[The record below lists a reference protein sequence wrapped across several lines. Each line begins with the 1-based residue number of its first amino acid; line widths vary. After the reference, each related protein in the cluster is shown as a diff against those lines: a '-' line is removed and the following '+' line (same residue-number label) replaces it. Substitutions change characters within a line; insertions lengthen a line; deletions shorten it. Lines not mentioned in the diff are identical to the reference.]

1 MPRSASVSAVPRRLY
16 THAASASPGKRPTS
30 PQSSGAAAR
39 RNSLELLDP
48 LNYPP
53 SPREYDSWP
62 CDSFFLLPDS
72 VLGMDAGAFRA
83 DLTSIDP
90 ALCASLPDWSN
101 KFDTNTPVNLRSS
114 HRRTNHERS
123 GVSLRHSHQGLTV
136 TTAGRGTILIG
147 GGGGSGDGRDG
158 NMMVG
163 GSGASPAVQG
173 PAAADSSSSPANFA
187 DSNNAHSNSKEQ
199 SHKGFNTSNIVF
211 EYGGSE
217 DRFVTTQRAEHSSC
231 FTIYS
236 TSPSF
241 PASPIHPCIDFEFG
255 SNRELL
261 GSQCRSLATISE
273 DTLLASTTITST
285 TSADSAAAPSP
296 HNLSSKSPL
305 AGPNELFFGT
315 GAERTSNVSHRDREE
330 RLRQLRERQQNER
343 QQKLEEL
350 KEHANDWSEQAAA
363 AQRFREQQEAQRRQR
378 LQELRSRDQDRRL
391 QVEERRRVIEQADQ
405 QRREASI
412 KKNER
417 DQRLE
422 TKRRN
427 ERSNIVFAF
436 GSSTPRMLD
445 PKETSSFWGAR
456 RATSISNVTLGAEGS
471 GSGSSARRSSDCV
484 DSAAAAAGGA
494 AVGAPDLARKRA
506 TSAQGL
512 DRNLNGADDKSRSST
527 TSVARRRTDL
537 HPIIP
542 SLRDSTSNK
551 PRRRSPG
558 RAVSMSRLD
567 QLAKPRQYPHLLAPL
582 HEKDSERMTSSSPH
596 SRTRSMTH
604 LAGGRGGSSRAPA
617 AGEVTAQKLNKQLS
631 RSSAALVRSTRA
643 EQLRQHARLISG
655 GRSGGTTPN
664 QISSRPTSALSQTS
678 SSASPAGVVLRART
692 TPRKPRPMSI
702 GGSAPSAADRPR
714 SPSCRE
720 GRTAVRNT
728 SSGSLTSVKSSRAK
742 SVGGPDSSAPSTP
755 AKTAPIAPPR
765 TPKRTPAQVKADSN
779 AKKAEK
785 AAALATT
792 SAPKRPTPKA
802 SPGASP
808 TVENK
813 PLTAANRKVTLKKS
827 IEKPKASDPQQDKE
841 NSSTQGLEKEQSNVE
856 VSESEAIFE
865 PASTVSDKP
874 DSGIISDV
882 KSDASTLEHTTS
894 NLETAVQA
902 VNKESTVESE
912 TTTTTIETSAFEGG
926 NETKVIT
933 ETVTTVTS
941 SDGALESVQTIV
953 ETSDIVITSIEE
965 TVPSQE
971 QTTVATTVSSNE
983 NTDIVAEVEK
993 VANTNE
999 APKPGFIPEFDEVVA
1014 MNEADKNQ
1022 NGTGPS
1028 GTDRPVTGYA
1038 SEEEYK
1044 AVLAEKRRL
1053 AREARER
1060 EIEMERQ
1067 KQIEE
1072 AERERREEE
1081 EMLRLMEE
1089 QKKAEEERLRLA
1101 IEQADREREEE
1112 LKRKAEEE
1120 KLRIEAERQEA
1131 ERQKEA
1137 EEKLRKEE
1145 EERKSRKDRVAAIM
1159 ARTRRGGSLTP
1170 NKSESKTPSDES
1182 KTINEALLKANLTDS
1197 MIDKMSD
1204 SMIAA
1209 ATIDSE
1215 NESCQASSGVSSQP
1229 MSDASSQP
1237 NSDVSS
1243 SHAPSSDVSS
1253 QSTLGHSTVDT
1264 SGASS
1269 LDQTVQGNIIS
1280 SQEASVDLLSAAVAD
1295 ITLHH
1300 HTNGN
1305 VLLTDTTNAPQSMDL
1320 LGSLNG
1326 HTNGVNN
1333 CNPEQESVDLL
1344 GSFNP
1349 ITSDAAFGDQS
1360 HAFTTNTADFEQIID
1375 AGQFKL
1381 TNEDAINSN
1390 PPADPFIAFE
1400 QNLNKKTS
1408 ENNTSVP
1415 DILM

>member
-512 DRNLNGADDKSRSST
+512 DRNLNDLRMSSSMYEVFHWTDSSTGGSPTQGADDKSRSST

-551 PRRRSPG
+551 PRRRSP
-558 RAVSMSRLD
+558 A
-567 QLAKPRQYPHLLAPL
+567 
-582 HEKDSERMTSSSPH
+582 
-596 SRTRSMTH
+596 
-604 LAGGRGGSSRAPA
+604 
-617 AGEVTAQKLNKQLS
+617 
-631 RSSAALVRSTRA
+631 
-643 EQLRQHARLISG
+643 
-655 GRSGGTTPN
+655 
-664 QISSRPTSALSQTS
+664 
-678 SSASPAGVVLRART
+678 
-692 TPRKPRPMSI
+692 
-702 GGSAPSAADRPR
+702 
-714 SPSCRE
+714 
-720 GRTAVRNT
+720 

>member
-512 DRNLNGADDKSRSST
+512 DRNLNDLRMSSSMYEVFHWTDSSTGGSPTQGADDKSRSST

-643 EQLRQHARLISG
+643 EQLRQHARLIS
-655 GRSGGTTPN
+655 
-664 QISSRPTSALSQTS
+664 A
-678 SSASPAGVVLRART
+678 
-692 TPRKPRPMSI
+692 
-702 GGSAPSAADRPR
+702 
-714 SPSCRE
+714 
-720 GRTAVRNT
+720 

>member
-512 DRNLNGADDKSRSST
+512 DRNLNDLRMSSSMYEVFHWTDSSTGGSPTQGADDKSRSST

-551 PRRRSPG
+551 PRRRSP
-558 RAVSMSRLD
+558 
-567 QLAKPRQYPHLLAPL
+567 
-582 HEKDSERMTSSSPH
+582 
-596 SRTRSMTH
+596 
-604 LAGGRGGSSRAPA
+604 
-617 AGEVTAQKLNKQLS
+617 
-631 RSSAALVRSTRA
+631 
-643 EQLRQHARLISG
+643 G